1 MTEQANRI
9 DWLER
14 QLAQVNQFIDRD
26 TRALESS
33 PGKYSLQIALN
44 SWRSH
49 QDGLHQELRQ
59 AKADLQLEVVQ
70 LRLIGMRMDGS
81 IPLKLLSKLSDCFN
95 RALSY
100 AAYHLRHGSNPKR
113 GIPESLAREMD
124 LRLSD
129 LAFGSTRLIFA
140 GNVSPDMTGESI
152 MEGALEQIFDVLK
165 APTTDRI
172 KELVSVIG
180 VPATKA
186 LSDMLGVLEAS
197 KIGAELSW
205 PAPNSKIYHWGGT
218 LEAVRLTHERLCAHQ
233 DIKPE
238 PTTLFGV
245 VADLKEN
252 GTIYVR
258 SGDTKQKVSYNR
270 QQFPEIQKLSLGM
283 PISIKVMKYVRYV
296 ASEDREIVTYKMITE
311 D

>member
-14 QLAQVNQFIDRD
+14 QLAQVDDFIYRD
-26 TRALESS
+26 SIALGLT
-33 PGKYSLQIALN
+33 PNKYSLQIALN
-44 SWRSH
+44 SWHSH
-49 QDGLHQELRQ
+49 QQELQQELRQ
-59 AKADLQLEVVQ
+59 AKAKLQLEVVQ
-70 LRLIGMRMDGS
+70 LRLVGMRMDGS
-81 IPLKLLSKLSDCFN
+81 IPLKLLSKLSDSFN

-100 AAYHLRHGSNPKR
+100 AAYHLRHGSNPRK
-113 GIPESLAREMD
+113 GIPESLARELD

-165 APTTDRI
+165 APHPDRI
-172 KELVSVIG
+172 RELVTVIG

-186 LSDMLGVLEAS
+186 LSDMLGALEAS

-205 PAPNSKIYHWGGT
+205 PAPNAKVYHWGGT
-218 LEAVRLTHERLCAHQ
+218 LDAVQRAHQNLSAHQ
-233 DIKPE
+233 DVKPE
-238 PTTLFGV
+238 QTTLFGV

-252 GTIYVR
+252 GTIYIR
-258 SGDTKQKVSYNR
+258 SGDAKQKVTYNR

-283 PISIKVMKYVRYV
+283 PISIKVMKYVRY
-296 ASEDREIVTYKMITE
+296 AALHDREIVTYKMITE

>member
-14 QLAQVNQFIDRD
+14 QLAQVNQFIERD
-26 TRALESS
+26 ARDLESN
-33 PGKYSLQIALN
+33 PGRYSLQIALN

-49 QDGLHQELRQ
+49 QEELHQELRQ
-59 AKADLQLEVVQ
+59 AKANLQFEVVQ

-81 IPLKLLSKLSDCFN
+81 IPLKLLSKLSDSFN

-113 GIPESLAREMD
+113 GIPESLAKELD

-129 LAFGSTRLIFA
+129 LAFGSTRLVFA
-140 GNVSPDMTGESI
+140 GNVAPDTTGESI
-152 MEGALEQIFDVLK
+152 MEGALEQIFDVLG
-165 APTTDRI
+165 APTHDRI

-186 LSDMLGVLEAS
+186 LSDMLGVLETS
-197 KIGAELSW
+197 QIGAELSW
-205 PAPNSKIYHWGGT
+205 PAPNAKVYRWGGT
-218 LEAVRLTHERLCAHQ
+218 LDAVRLTHDRLSVHQ
-233 DIKPE
+233 DINPQ

-252 GTIYVR
+252 GTIYIR
-258 SGDTKQKVSYNR
+258 NGNSKQKVTYNR

-296 ASEDREIVTYKMITE
+296 ALEDKEIVTYKMIT
-311 D
+311 DD

>member
-14 QLAQVNQFIDRD
+14 QLAQVNQFIERD
-26 TRALESS
+26 LRALDSN
-33 PGKYSLQIALN
+33 PDRYSLQVALN

-49 QDGLHQELRQ
+49 QEELYQELRQ
-59 AKADLQLEVVQ
+59 AKASLQLEVVQ
-70 LRLIGMRMDGS
+70 LRLVGMRMDGS
-81 IPLKLLSKLSDCFN
+81 IPLKLLSKLSDSFN

-113 GIPESLAREMD
+113 GIPESLAKELD

-129 LAFGSTRLIFA
+129 LAFGSTRLVFA
-140 GNVSPDMTGESI
+140 GNVAPDMTGESI

-165 APTTDRI
+165 APNHDRI
-172 KELVSVIG
+172 KELVAVIG

-197 KIGAELSW
+197 QIGAELLW
-205 PAPNSKIYHWGGT
+205 PAPNAKLYRWGGT
-218 LEAVRLTHERLCAHQ
+218 LDAVRVTHDRLSVHQ
-233 DIKPE
+233 DINPE

-245 VADLKEN
+245 VSDLKEN

-258 SGDTKQKVSYNR
+258 SGDSKQKVTYNR

-283 PISIKVMKYVRYV
+283 PISLKVMKYVRYV
-296 ASEDREIVTYKMITE
+296 ALEDREIVTYKMIT
-311 D
+311 DD

>member
-14 QLAQVNQFIDRD
+14 QLAQVNQFIERD
-26 TRALESS
+26 TRALEAS

-49 QDGLHQELRQ
+49 QEELHQELRQ
-59 AKADLQLEVVQ
+59 AKASLQLEVVQ
-70 LRLIGMRMDGS
+70 LRLVGMRMDGS
-81 IPLKLLSKLSDCFN
+81 IPLKLLSKLSDSFN

-100 AAYHLRHGSNPKR
+100 AAYHLRHGSNPKK
-113 GIPESLAREMD
+113 GIPESLAKELD

-129 LAFGSTRLIFA
+129 LAFGSTRLVFA

-165 APTTDRI
+165 APSHDRI
-172 KELVSVIG
+172 RELVAVIG

-197 KIGAELSW
+197 QIGAELSW
-205 PAPNSKIYHWGGT
+205 PAPNSKVYQWGGT
-218 LEAVRLTHERLCAHQ
+218 LDAVRVTHERLSAHQ

-245 VADLKEN
+245 VSDLKEN

-258 SGDTKQKVSYNR
+258 NGDSKQKVTYNR
-270 QQFPEIQKLSLGM
+270 QQFPEIQKLRLGM

-296 ASEDREIVTYKMITE
+296 ALEDREIITYKMIT
-311 D
+311 DD